1 LRVLSHVCCG
11 PCFTAVDERLNSD
24 GLEVAAHFFNP
35 NIHPGAEYRR
45 RLIYVERYCRERSIP
60 LIVGANDL
68 KVYFNAINGHEEKPE
83 RCLRCYRLRLECT
96 ARAAV
101 EGGFEAF
108 TTSLLLSPYQF
119 HDELRE
125 TAEAIGAQYGLAF
138 LYYDLRPGFRRS
150 IESAKAFGVYRQK
163 YCGCVYSEHE
173 GREARTRRQEA
184 GKC

>member
-1 LRVLSHVCCG
+1 MRLLSHICCG
-11 PCFTAVDERLNSD
+11 PCFTAVDEQFRND
-24 GLEVAAHFFNP
+24 GHVLGAYFFNP

-45 RLIYVERYCRERSIP
+45 RLIYVERYCREKSIP
-60 LIVGANDL
+60 LIIGGYDL

-83 RCLRCYRLRLECT
+83 RCLRCYRLRLEHT

-101 EGGFEAF
+101 AGGYEAF

-125 TAEAIGAQYGLAF
+125 AAEAIATQHGLPF

-150 IESAKAFGVYRQK
+150 IESAKAFGMYRQK
-163 YCGCVYSEHE
+163 YCGCVYSEDE
-173 GREARTRRQEA
+173 GRKARARRRED
-184 GKC
+184 GNC